1 VRCVTFKWVT
11 ENYSSVVPGWIRDV
25 LSKEGLEMDFFYS
38 IAGFFSSGGLFMFP
52 ILLVFAVG
60 LGIAIERY
68 FTLSMVTN
76 KNQQV

>member
-1 VRCVTFKWVT
+1 
-11 ENYSSVVPGWIRDV
+11 
-25 LSKEGLEMDFFYS
+25 MDFFYS

-68 FTLSMVTN
+68 VTLSMVTN
-76 KNQQV
+76 KNQQVWDKVQPMLTNGHCRAPCGAARTSRSRWKRA

>member
-1 VRCVTFKWVT
+1 
-11 ENYSSVVPGWIRDV
+11 
-25 LSKEGLEMDFFYS
+25 MDFFYS

-68 FTLSMVTN
+68 VTLSMVTN
-76 KNQQV
+76 KNQQVWERRYSRCSRTVSSTRHAS

>member
-1 VRCVTFKWVT
+1 
-11 ENYSSVVPGWIRDV
+11 
-25 LSKEGLEMDFFYS
+25 MDFFYS

-68 FTLSMVTN
+68 VTLSMVTN
-76 KNQQV
+76 KNQQVWDKVQPMLTNGARSRRS